1 MAARWNGKKA
11 ACILRT
17 RGRGVGFGVCAGVCA
32 ALGVAAADVA
42 APNVTTVG
50 YINGTM
56 NVVVE
61 TVAGVS
67 HEIEMKGVSDAD
79 YAIVNF
85 KRESYNANDI
95 NRTCYYLSTNYLGEA
110 AFRIRAVADGVA
122 ASAWVDCGTHK
133 ATLNVTGTLIGTD
146 GVPNRE
152 RSTAVDGRVATF
164 IDGTGNKGN
173 DRWVGYLYDS
183 DVAIKAVR
191 FLPRLDHI
199 KLPSRYRDSL
209 FQAASDVSFSDATN
223 IYQVASD
230 YADLSKIAEATFDP
244 PVRARAFRHWKE
256 KGSYEQTAEL
266 EFIPAEMPL
275 KPALSIAFTD
285 VTNFYPIL
293 SVTFPDR
300 FFCSSFRIERASRK
314 TGPWEPLTET
324 WTDAVAAAPV
334 TNRTDLYVGIPVYY
348 RVAAVT
354 QHPDW
359 EGETVYSEP
368 TVYVRARRLER
379 AWTNETHLLDGYSV
393 MKQTNGTVIAASG
406 LAFER
411 AFDGNAGTF
420 PDATQA
426 ANRSGPVGIDFGQKV
441 WVNGFGYICRNDNQ
455 CYSRV
460 QYAALYCASGEDPEL
475 HDKVACSANPTRYS
489 KDTTFYYQP
498 GTNCPSGGARCWFL
512 YANKEGNGE
521 RFYGNVAELMF
532 FGWTQ
537 ADLDAAPVLRQPSAP
552 VCVRQGA
559 SVALSWQTVSH
570 ATSYTV
576 QRRER
581 GTDTWTTCATNL
593 QTPAYVDD
601 MADVTVAAAVFEYRV
616 EADGGELGK
625 EASDETAFFYYQPG
639 RGTGLRGAAWWPYA
653 RTSTAMEQL
662 AHVWARGEEKVD
674 LSVPAGTELVP
685 GATDGVKFVWTG
697 KLICPM
703 TGNYTFTLDAD
714 GGGCVRI
721 DGIDTVND
729 ATAAPSGVFTLTAGE
744 HTIRVEYLCT
754 KTTGTRTCR
763 LVWSS
768 GLMVEE
774 VVPASQLVPDEEM
787 ARPVIDGWDLDVLG
801 QNRCNFT
808 ETMGGGVYKFT
819 AGQWTWTSLTSGN
832 YQFMSQPWT
841 GGFDFSATVKAT
853 GYGHI
858 GLMVRDAEGHAYY
871 PYARNE
877 WNYTHTGVKAIPS
890 DATDVKDLVAPTRIS
905 NDARPVHLRLTRT
918 GPSFTLYTRE
928 NTADEWVEKTTWTD
942 AGFARTTWVGLATTG
957 WSSGGLFTAEASNIV
972 LKPGRQPLTII
983 LR

>member
-1 MAARWNGKKA
+1 MKATRWNGRKA
-11 ACILRT
+11 VRDIQT
-17 RGRGVGFGVCAGVCA
+17 HGRGVRFGAFAGVCA

-67 HEIEMKGVSDAD
+67 HEIEMKGASDAD
-79 YAIVNF
+79 YTVVNF
-85 KRESYNANDI
+85 KRENFDSNNI
-95 NRTCYYLSTNYLGEA
+95 RRSCYYLSTNYLGVA
-110 AFRIRAVADGVA
+110 AFRIRAVADGV

-133 ATLNVTGTLIGTD
+133 ATLNVTGTLVGTD

-152 RSTAVDGRVATF
+152 RSAAVDGRVATF
-164 IDGTGNKGN
+164 IDGTVNSGN
-173 DRWVGYLYDS
+173 DKWVGYLYDS

-191 FLPRLDHI
+191 FLPRLDHSA
-199 KLPSRYRDSL
+199 LASRYRDSL

-223 IYQVASD
+223 IYQVASN
-230 YADLSKIAEATFDP
+230 YADLSTIAEATFDP
-244 PVRARAFRHWKE
+244 PVRARVFRHWKE
-256 KGSYEQTAEL
+256 KGGFEQTAEL

-275 KPALSIAFTD
+275 KPALSITFSD
-285 VTNFYPIL
+285 VTNFFPVL

-300 FFCSSFRIERASRK
+300 LFCSSFRIERAGRK
-314 TGPWEPLTET
+314 TGPWTPLTEA
-324 WTDAVAAAPV
+324 WTDAAAAAPV
-334 TNRTDLYVGIPVYY
+334 TDQTDLYVGVPVYY

-359 EGETVYSEP
+359 ADETVYSEP

-379 AWTNETHLLDGYSV
+379 AWTDETQLLDGCSV
-393 MKQTNGTVIAASG
+393 MKQTNGTVIAETG
-406 LAFER
+406 RKFER

-420 PDATQA
+420 PDATK
-426 ANRSGPVGIDFGQKV
+426 ANNWSGPVGIDFGQKA
-441 WVNGFGYICRNDNQ
+441 WVNGFGYICRNDNG

-489 KDTTFYYQP
+489 QDTTFYYQP
-498 GTNCPSGGARCWFL
+498 GTNCPSDGARCWFL
-512 YANKEGNGE
+512 YANREEDDWG

-537 ADLDAAPVLRQPSAP
+537 ADIDTAPVLGQPSAP
-552 VCVRQGA
+552 VCTRQGA
-559 SVALSWQTVSH
+559 SVALSWRAVSH

-581 GTDTWTTCATNL
+581 GTDAWTTCAANL
-593 QTPAYVDD
+593 QEPAYVDD
-601 MADVTVAAAVFEYRV
+601 MGDVTVAAAVFEYRV
-616 EADGGELGK
+616 VADGGKLGTDV
-625 EASDETAFFYYQPG
+625 SDETAFFYYQPG
-639 RGTGLRGAAWWPYA
+639 RGTGLYGAAWWPYA

-662 AHVWARGEEKVD
+662 ANVSERGAEAVD
-674 LSVPAGTELVP
+674 LSVPAGTELAP
-685 GATDGVKFVWTG
+685 GVTDGVKFVWTG

-703 TGNYTFTLDAD
+703 TGNYTLTLDAD
-714 GGGCVRI
+714 GGGCVRV

-729 ATAAPSGVFTLTAGE
+729 ATVAPSGVFTLTAGE

-754 KTTGTRTCR
+754 KTTDVRTCR

-768 GLMVEE
+768 GSMSEE

-787 ARPVIDGWDLDVLG
+787 ACPVVDGWDLDVLG
-801 QNRCNFT
+801 QDRCNFT

-819 AGQWTWTSLTSGN
+819 SGQRTWTSLTSGN
-832 YQFMSQPWT
+832 YQFMSQPWM

-877 WNYTHTGVKAIPS
+877 WNTTHTGVKAIPS
-890 DATDVKDLVAPTRIS
+890 DAMNVKELVDPTKISSDV
-905 NDARPVHLRLTRT
+905 RPVHLRLTRT

-928 NTADEWVEKTTWTD
+928 NAADEWVEKTTWTD
-942 AGFARTTWVGLATTG
+942 AGFARTTWVGIATTG
-957 WSSGGLFTAEASNIV
+957 WNNNFFTAEVSNIV